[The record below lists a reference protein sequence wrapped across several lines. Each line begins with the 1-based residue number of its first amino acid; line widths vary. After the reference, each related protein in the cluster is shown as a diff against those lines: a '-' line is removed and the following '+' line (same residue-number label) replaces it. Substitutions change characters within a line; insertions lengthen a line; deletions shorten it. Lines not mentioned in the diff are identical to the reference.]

1 MPGTERPR
9 RKQDSSSSS
18 FLAQAHR
25 EYHEAMGA
33 VMGLPVA
40 AAVGYF
46 LDTRWQTAPWC
57 LVAGAILGATATV
70 FSLKEL
76 LQKLDKQSEQRR
88 MQKMPKAK
96 ELTSTEPLGTSTQTD
111 FDLKKDKS
119 S

>member
-1 MPGTERPR
+1 MSRTKHPGQN
-9 RKQDSSSSS
+9 KSSSEPS

-46 LDTRWQTAPWC
+46 LDSRWQTAPWC
-57 LVAGAILGATATV
+57 LVAGALLGAAATV
-70 FSLKEL
+70 VSLKEL

-88 MQKMPKAK
+88 MQKLPSATA
-96 ELTSTEPLGTSTQTD
+96 ETLAVPATD
-111 FDLKKDKS
+111 TDPKKDKS